1 LVGGVLRQASR
12 FARNDRASDFAWAT
26 PDKSQDRQDDKV
38 IFWFSVSDLA
48 GFLTRMDTDLETWTD
63 TDWLADES
71 D

>member
-1 LVGGVLRQASR
+1 MVLSFELVVLLEGSFDKLPASPEMTGLRRASR
-12 FARNDRASDFAWAT
+12 TS
-26 PDKSQDRQDDKV
+26 
-38 IFWFSVSDLA
+38 FWFSVSDLV

>member
-1 LVGGVLRQASR
+1 MLVRDGIAGLAG
-12 FARNDRASDFAWAT
+12 
-26 PDKSQDRQDDKV
+26 
-38 IFWFSVSDLA
+38 IFCFSVSDLV

>member
-1 LVGGVLRQASR
+1 VLSFELVVLLEGGLRQAPC
-12 FARNDRASDFAWAT
+12 FARNNRAS
-26 PDKSQDRQDDKV
+26 QGRQDDKV
-38 IFWFSVSDLA
+38 IFWFSVSDLV